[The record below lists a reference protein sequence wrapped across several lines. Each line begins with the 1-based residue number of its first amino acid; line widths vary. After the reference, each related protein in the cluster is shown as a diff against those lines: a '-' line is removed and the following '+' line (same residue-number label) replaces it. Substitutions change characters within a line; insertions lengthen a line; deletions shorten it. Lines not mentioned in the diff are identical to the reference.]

1 MKELVEE
8 KLEKQMKK
16 QSEEKLEEELEE
28 LEELKEELKE
38 KMEKQVNKIRILD
51 RDTINKIAAGEV
63 IERPASVVKE
73 LVDNSIDAGA
83 TEIRIEVEK
92 GGKNSILIRDNGSGM
107 SRADA
112 LLAYKKHATSKL
124 TRIEDLD
131 TISTMGFRGEA
142 LASIT
147 AIAKVE
153 ILTRPAAEIAGTRI
167 VIHGGKVEEISD
179 AGTAPGTSVH
189 VKDLF
194 YNTPARRKYLK
205 TDRTELAHIT
215 DTIMRLALANPGIS
229 FTLLSEGKPVLRNT
243 GSNDLFN
250 SMVNLLGPDTARSM
264 LPLEYRAEDFQ
275 ILGYVSK
282 PELNRGD
289 SDQLFLFVNTR
300 PVTSNTINKA
310 IREGYYTKMPKGR
323 YPVAV
328 LALTLD
334 PGEVDVNVHPRKAE
348 VRFSREKEV
357 GDTVV
362 HAVEKVLSEHGL
374 APEIREKEGKRFQ
387 KIFEE
392 PGSSGKIQVSDIPG
406 ALPEK
411 GVAEEIGKVAGK
423 EVGKETGNEVEV
435 PAEVRV
441 PESGVRFLRDKS
453 ETYTYPIKDTERRLK
468 KSERLLDFTEKAG
481 KMEAPE
487 TLQEKGQD
495 NKKREEKKGERE
507 EKKTGER
514 EEKKT
519 GEREEKKAG
528 EKEEKREGEL
538 LSKKTAEKA
547 IERINIEETQIQ
559 KPKQKANTDL
569 LEDLRIIGQVS
580 RMYILA
586 EKGEDLVIID
596 QHAAHERVL
605 YEQVLKTKKSRVQ
618 ELITPVMIEL
628 TPKEKVL
635 MEEYIPCLEEY
646 GFGISEF
653 GDNTYVVTF
662 VPEVFG
668 RLEDTSVIHDVISDL
683 LAEGKVKKDT
693 GISEKVSKTLACR
706 AAIKGGAA
714 CNARQM
720 EELIEQLKA
729 AENPYSC
736 PHGRPTIITFT
747 KGELDRMFART
758 Q

>member
-1 MKELVEE
+1 MEGQMREQFEE
-8 KLEKQMKK
+8 KTEEQIRKQAEK
-16 QSEEKLEEELEE
+16 KLEQ
-28 LEELKEELKE
+28 
-38 KMEKQVNKIRILD
+38 KMEKQENKIRILD
-51 RDTINKIAAGEV
+51 KDTINKIAAGEV

-92 GGKNSILIRDNGSGM
+92 GGKHSILIRDNGCGM
-107 SRADA
+107 SKADA

-124 TRIEDLD
+124 TKIEDLD

-153 ILTRPAAEIAGTRI
+153 ILTRPPEEIAGTKV
-167 VIHGGKVEEISD
+167 VIHGGKVEETSD
-179 AGTAPGTSVH
+179 AGTAPGTSIH

-215 DTIMRLALANPGIS
+215 DTVMRLALANPGIS
-229 FTLLSEGKPVLRNT
+229 FTLLSEGKPVLRNA
-243 GSNDLFN
+243 GSSDLFN
-250 SMVNLLGPDTARSM
+250 SMVNLLGPETARAM
-264 LPLEYRAEDFQ
+264 LPLEYRTEEFQ
-275 ILGYVSK
+275 IRGYVSK

-300 PVTSNTINKA
+300 PVTSKTINTA
-310 IREGYYTKMPKGR
+310 VREGYYTKMPKGR

-334 PGEVDVNVHPRKAE
+334 PGEIDVNVHPRKAE
-348 VRFSREKEV
+348 VRFSREKEM
-357 GDTVV
+357 GDAVIR
-362 HAVEKVLSEHGL
+362 AVEKVLSEHGL
-374 APEIREKEGKRFQ
+374 APEIREKEGKGLQ
-387 KIFEE
+387 KTFDP
-392 PGSSGKIQVSDIPG
+392 PGSPGKIQMPDTVGAIP
-406 ALPEK
+406 ARKMMEDT
-411 GVAEEIGKVAGK
+411 GKAAGK
-423 EVGKETGNEVEV
+423 DIQREQEISGVSEE
-435 PAEVRV
+435 ARIL
-441 PESGVRFLRDKS
+441 ESGNKVLRDKP
-453 ETYTYPIKDTERRLK
+453 EAYTYPVKDTERRLK
-468 KSERLLDFTEKAG
+468 KSERLLEFAGESEGRKAG
-481 KMEAPE
+481 E
-487 TLQEKGQD
+487 
-495 NKKREEKKGERE
+495 
-507 EKKTGER
+507 
-514 EEKKT
+514 
-519 GEREEKKAG
+519 EEKKAEEKKV
-528 EKEEKREGEL
+528 EKEENLPVKQVED
-538 LSKKTAEKA
+538 KA
-547 IERINIEETQIQ
+547 IEKTIVEEKESP
-559 KPKQKANTDL
+559 KPKQKANTEL
-569 LEDLRIIGQVS
+569 LEDIRIIGQVS

-586 EKGEDLVIID
+586 EKGEDLIVID
-596 QHAAHERVL
+596 QHAAHERIL
-605 YEQVLKTKKSRVQ
+605 YEQVLRSKKSRVQ

-635 MEEYIPCLEEY
+635 MEEYIPYLEEF

-668 RLEDTSVIHDVISDL
+668 RLEDTDVIHDVISDI
-683 LAEGKVKKDT
+683 LAEGKVKKET

-714 CNARQM
+714 CTPKQM
-720 EELIEQLKA
+720 EDLIEQLKK

-736 PHGRPTIITFT
+736 PHGRPTVVTFT

-758 Q
+758 P

>member
-1 MKELVEE
+1 MEERIDEKMKEPTEEKMEEQIEKQISE
-8 KLEKQMKK
+8 KLE
-16 QSEEKLEEELEE
+16 
-28 LEELKEELKE
+28 E
-38 KMEKQVNKIRILD
+38 KMEKQANKIRILD
-51 RDTINKIAAGEV
+51 RNTINKIAAGEV

-92 GGKNSILIRDNGSGM
+92 GGKHSILVRDNGCGM
-107 SRADA
+107 SRTDA

-142 LASIT
+142 LSSIT

-153 ILTRPAAEIAGTRI
+153 ILTRPPEEIAGTKI

-179 AGTAPGTSVH
+179 AGTTPGTSVH

-205 TDRTELAHIT
+205 SDRTELAHIT
-215 DTIMRLALANPGIS
+215 DAVMKLALANPGIS
-229 FTLLSEGKPVLRNT
+229 FALLSEGKTVLRNT
-243 GSNDLFN
+243 GSSDLFN
-250 SMVNLLGPDTARSM
+250 SMVNLLGPETARAM
-264 LPLEYRAEDFQ
+264 LPLEYRTKDFE
-275 ILGYVSK
+275 LRGYISK
-282 PELNRGD
+282 PETNRGGG
-289 SDQLFLFVNTR
+289 DQLYIFVNMR
-300 PVTSNTINKA
+300 PVTSRSISTSV
-310 IREGYYTKMPKGR
+310 REGYYTKIPKNR

-357 GDTVV
+357 GN
-362 HAVEKVLSEHGL
+362 AVIRAIEKTLSEHGL
-374 APEIREKEGKRFQ
+374 APEVREKGGRKFQ
-387 KIFEE
+387 KTFEDSR
-392 PGSSGKIQVSDIPG
+392 SSGKIQASDIPG
-406 ALPEK
+406 VPPEK
-411 GVAEEIGKVAGK
+411 RGVEEIRK
-423 EVGKETGNEVEV
+423 EVRKEIEKEAG
-435 PAEVRV
+435 V
-441 PESGVRFLRDKS
+441 PEEGRVLESRSKLLREKS

-468 KSERLLDFTEKAG
+468 KSERLLDFAERAEKAEVREALRERPQDSKKKEEKAG
-481 KMEAPE
+481 ESE
-487 TLQEKGQD
+487 D
-495 NKKREEKKGERE
+495 KKADGEERE
-507 EKKTGER
+507 PVSKKTGEKAS
-514 EEKKT
+514 EKIN
-519 GEREEKKAG
+519 A
-528 EKEEKREGEL
+528 KEG
-538 LSKKTAEKA
+538 
-547 IERINIEETQIQ
+547 QIQ
-559 KPKQKANTDL
+559 EPKQKANIDL

-586 EKGEDLVIID
+586 ERGEDLVLID
-596 QHAAHERVL
+596 QHAAHERIL
-605 YEQVLKTKKSRVQ
+605 YEQVLRTKKSRVQ
-618 ELITPVMIEL
+618 ELITPVMLEL

-635 MEEYIPCLEEY
+635 MEEYIPYLEEY

-668 RLEDTSVIHDVISDL
+668 RLEDTEVIHDVISDL

-714 CNARQM
+714 CNTRQM

-747 KGELDRMFART
+747 KSELDRMFARIP
-758 Q
+758 

>member
-1 MKELVEE
+1 MEE
-8 KLEKQMKK
+8 QG
-16 QSEEKLEEELEE
+16 
-28 LEELKEELKE
+28 
-38 KMEKQVNKIRILD
+38 NKIRILD

-92 GGKNSILIRDNGSGM
+92 GGKHSILIRDNGCGM

-112 LLAYKKHATSKL
+112 LLSYKKHATSKL

-131 TISTMGFRGEA
+131 TVSTMGFRGEA

-147 AIAKVE
+147 AISKVE
-153 ILTRPAAEIAGTRI
+153 ILTRPKEEITGTKM
-167 VIHGGKVEEISD
+167 VIHGGKVQETSD
-179 AGTAPGTSVH
+179 AGTAPGTSIH

-205 TDRTELAHIT
+205 SDRNELAHIT

-229 FTLLSEGKPVLRNT
+229 FTLLSEGKQIIRNT
-243 GSNDLFN
+243 GSNDLFK
-250 SMVNLLGPDTARSM
+250 SLVNLLGPDTARSM
-264 LPLEYRAEDFQ
+264 MPLEYRTEDFEIQ
-275 ILGYVSK
+275 GYISK
-282 PELNRGD
+282 PEAHRGG
-289 SDQLFLFVNTR
+289 SDQLYVFVNTR
-300 PVTSNTINKA
+300 PVTSRTISTA
-310 IREGYYTKMPKGR
+310 VREGYYTKVPKGR

-357 GDTVV
+357 GNAVIR
-362 HAVEKVLSEHGL
+362 AVEKVLSEHGL
-374 APEIREKEGKRFQ
+374 APEVREKEGKRFQ
-387 KIFEE
+387 KTFEGSE
-392 PGSSGKIQVSDIPG
+392 PSEKNQVHEAPVT
-406 ALPEK
+406 LPEK
-411 GVAEEIGKVAGK
+411 GVTEETGRAPGREIGREAKVQGEA
-423 EVGKETGNEVEV
+423 
-435 PAEVRV
+435 RV
-441 PESGVRFLRDKS
+441 PESASRLLREKS
-453 ETYTYPIKDTERRLK
+453 EAYTYPIKDTEKRLK
-468 KSERLLDFTEKAG
+468 KSERLLDAERAGVTEVLKEG
-481 KMEAPE
+481 N
-487 TLQEKGQD
+487 QGS
-495 NKKREEKKGERE
+495 KKEEE
-507 EKKTGER
+507 
-514 EEKKT
+514 
-519 GEREEKKAG
+519 KAG
-528 EKEEKREGEL
+528 EKAG
-538 LSKKTAEKA
+538 EKA
-547 IERINIEETQIQ
+547 NERMNAGERQSQ

-569 LEDLRIIGQVS
+569 LEDLRIIGHVS
-580 RMYILA
+580 KMYILA
-586 EKGEDLVIID
+586 EKGEDLVLID

-605 YEQVLKTKKSRVQ
+605 YEQVLRTKKSRVQ
-618 ELITPVMIEL
+618 ELIAPVVIEL

-635 MEEYIPCLEEY
+635 MEEYIPHLEEY

-714 CNARQM
+714 CTPGQM

-729 AENPYSC
+729 AESPYSC
-736 PHGRPTIITFT
+736 PHGRPTVVTFT
-747 KGELDRMFART
+747 KSELDRMFARI

>member
-1 MKELVEE
+1 MREQIEEMTEEQTGKQAEEQVEE
-8 KLEKQMKK
+8 KM
-16 QSEEKLEEELEE
+16 EE
-28 LEELKEELKE
+28 
-38 KMEKQVNKIRILD
+38 QGNKIRILD

-92 GGKNSILIRDNGSGM
+92 GGKHSILIRDNGCGM
-107 SRADA
+107 NRADA
-112 LLAYKKHATSKL
+112 LLSYEKHATSKL

-131 TISTMGFRGEA
+131 TVSTMGFRGEA

-153 ILTRPAAEIAGTRI
+153 ILTRPPEEITGTKL
-167 VIHGGKVEEISD
+167 VIHGGKVQETAD

-205 TDRTELAHIT
+205 SDRTELAHIT
-215 DTIMRLALANPGIS
+215 DTVTRLALANPGIS
-229 FTLLSEGKPVLRNT
+229 FTLLSEGRPVIRST
-243 GSNDLFN
+243 GSSDLFK
-250 SMVNLLGPDTARSM
+250 SLVNLLGPDTARSM
-264 LPLEYRAEDFQ
+264 LPLEYRTEDFE
-275 ILGYVSK
+275 IRGYISK
-282 PELNRGD
+282 PENNRGG
-289 SDQLFLFVNTR
+289 SDQLYVFVNTR
-300 PVTSNTINKA
+300 PVTSRAVSTA
-310 IREGYYTKMPKGR
+310 VREGYYTKIPKGR

-357 GDTVV
+357 GDAII

-374 APEIREKEGKRFQ
+374 APEVREKEGKRLQ
-387 KIFEE
+387 KTFEDQ
-392 PGSSGKIQVSDIPG
+392 GLSGKIQPQGTPVT
-406 ALPEK
+406 LKEK
-411 GVAEEIGKVAGK
+411 QEKVAAEKIGKSSETVTGKEAGK
-423 EVGKETGNEVEV
+423 ET
-435 PAEVRV
+435 EVREEAKV
-441 PESGVRFLRDKS
+441 QESASRLLKEKS
-453 ETYTYPIKDTERRLK
+453 EAYTYPIKDTERRLK
-468 KSERLLDFTEKAG
+468 KSERLLDFAEKAG
-481 KMEAPE
+481 I
-487 TLQEKGQD
+487 
-495 NKKREEKKGERE
+495 REVRSEEEQGSRKEEERAGGKE
-507 EKKTGER
+507 E
-514 EEKKT
+514 
-519 GEREEKKAG
+519 KAG
-528 EKEEKREGEL
+528 ERQ
-538 LSKKTAEKA
+538 S
-547 IERINIEETQIQ
+547 Q
-559 KPKQKANTDL
+559 KQKQKANTDL

-580 RMYILA
+580 KMYILA

-628 TPKEKVL
+628 APKERVL
-635 MEEYIPCLEEY
+635 MEEYIPYLEEY

-668 RLEDTSVIHDVISDL
+668 RLEDTGVIHDVIADL

-714 CNARQM
+714 CNTRQM

-729 AENPYSC
+729 AESPYSC
-736 PHGRPTIITFT
+736 PHGRPTVITFT
-747 KGELDRMFART
+747 KSELDRMFART

>member
-1 MKELVEE
+1 MREKVEE
-8 KLEKQMKK
+8 KPEEQAGKQAEK
-16 QSEEKLEEELEE
+16 KLE
-28 LEELKEELKE
+28 E
-38 KMEKQVNKIRILD
+38 KMEKHENKIRILD

-63 IERPASVVKE
+63 IDRPASVVKE

-83 TEIRIEVEK
+83 TEVRIEVEK
-92 GGKNSILIRDNGSGM
+92 GGKHSILIRDNGCGM

-124 TRIEDLD
+124 TKIEDLD

-153 ILTRPAAEIAGTRI
+153 ILTRPPEEIAGTKV
-167 VIHGGKVEEISD
+167 VIHGGKVEETSD

-215 DTIMRLALANPGIS
+215 DTVMRLALANPGIS
-229 FTLLSEGKPVLRNT
+229 FILLSEEKTVLRNT
-243 GSNDLFN
+243 GSSDPLN
-250 SMVNLLGPDTARSM
+250 SMVNLLGPETARAM
-264 LPLEYRAEDFQ
+264 LPLEYRTEEFEIQ
-275 ILGYVSK
+275 GYVSK

-300 PVTSNTINKA
+300 PVTSKTINTA
-310 IREGYYTKMPKGR
+310 VREGYYTKMPKGR

-357 GDTVV
+357 GDAVIR
-362 HAVEKVLSEHGL
+362 AVEKVLSEHGL
-374 APEIREKEGKRFQ
+374 APEIREKEGKRLQ
-387 KIFEE
+387 KTFEAPE
-392 PGSSGKIQVSDIPG
+392 LPGKIQTPDSRILLPDKKVMEGTGKAGGKDIG
-406 ALPEK
+406 
-411 GVAEEIGKVAGK
+411 
-423 EVGKETGNEVEV
+423 
-435 PAEVRV
+435 R
-441 PESGVRFLRDKS
+441 ESGVSGVSEEARILESGNRILRDKS
-453 ETYTYPIKDTERRLK
+453 ETYTYPVKDTERRLK
-468 KSERLLDFTEKAG
+468 KSERLLEFAG
-481 KMEAPE
+481 ES
-487 TLQEKGQD
+487 
-495 NKKREEKKGERE
+495 EEKRA
-507 EKKTGER
+507 EKEDIKAEG
-514 EEKKT
+514 
-519 GEREEKKAG
+519 KKA
-528 EKEEKREGEL
+528 EKEEDLPG
-538 LSKKTAEKA
+538 KKTEEKV
-547 IERINIEETQIQ
+547 IEKIIVEEKQSP

-569 LEDLRIIGQVS
+569 LEDIRIIGQVS

-586 EKGEDLVIID
+586 EKEEGLIVID
-596 QHAAHERVL
+596 QHAAHERIL
-605 YEQVLKTKKSRVQ
+605 YEQVLRSKKSTVQ

-635 MEEYIPCLEEY
+635 MEEYIPYLEEY

-668 RLEDTSVIHDVISDL
+668 RLEDTHVIHDVISDL
-683 LAEGKVKKDT
+683 LAEGKVKKET

-714 CNARQM
+714 CTPKQM
-720 EELIEQLKA
+720 EDLIEQLKK

-736 PHGRPTIITFT
+736 PHGRPTVITFT
-747 KGELDRMFART
+747 KSELDRMFARIP
-758 Q
+758 

>member
-1 MKELVEE
+1 MTGKVEE
-8 KLEKQMKK
+8 KLEGKMKE
-16 QSEEKLEEELEE
+16 QVLEE
-28 LEELKEELKE
+28 LEE
-38 KMEKQVNKIRILD
+38 KMEKQENKIRILD

-92 GGKNSILIRDNGSGM
+92 GGKHSILIRDNGCGM
-107 SRADA
+107 SRTDA

-153 ILTRPAAEIAGTRI
+153 ILTRPPEEIAGTRI
-167 VIHGGKVEEISD
+167 VIHGGKVEETSD

-189 VKDLF
+189 VKELF

-215 DTIMRLALANPGIS
+215 DTVMRLALANPGIS
-229 FTLLSEGKPVLRNT
+229 FTLLNEGKPVLRNT

-264 LPLEYRAEDFQ
+264 LPLEYRTEDFQ

-357 GDTVV
+357 GDAVV

-374 APEIREKEGKRFQ
+374 APEIREKEGKKFQ
-387 KIFEE
+387 KTFEE
-392 PGSSGKIQVSDIPG
+392 PGPSGKIQAQDIPG

-411 GVAEEIGKVAGK
+411 RVAEGIGKAAGK
-423 EVGKETGNEVEV
+423 EVGKETGNEAEV

-441 PESGVRFLRDKS
+441 LGSGARLLRDKS
-453 ETYTYPIKDTERRLK
+453 EVYTYPIKDTERRLK
-468 KSERLLDFTEKAG
+468 KSERLLDLAEKEG
-481 KMEAPE
+481 REEVLEVLKER
-487 TLQEKGQD
+487 GQD
-495 NKKREEKKGERE
+495 SKKREEK
-507 EKKTGER
+507 TGEI
-514 EEKKT
+514 
-519 GEREEKKAG
+519 GENKVEYSEEKKAG
-528 EKEEKREGEL
+528 EKEEEKEGKKEGEL
-538 LSKKTAEKA
+538 VSKKTVEKA
-547 IERINIEETQIQ
+547 SERINMEETQSQ

-586 EKGEDLVIID
+586 EKGEGLIVID

-605 YEQVLKTKKSRVQ
+605 YEQVLRTKKSRVQ

-714 CNARQM
+714 CNTRQM

-729 AENPYSC
+729 VENPYSC

-747 KGELDRMFART
+747 KGELDRMFARI